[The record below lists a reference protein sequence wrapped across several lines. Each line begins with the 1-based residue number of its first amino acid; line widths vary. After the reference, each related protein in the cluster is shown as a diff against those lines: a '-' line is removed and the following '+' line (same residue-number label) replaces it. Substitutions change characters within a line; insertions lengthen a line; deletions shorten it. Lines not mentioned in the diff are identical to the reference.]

1 MPSALL
7 INPWIYDFAAF
18 DLWACPL
25 GLLYLGSIL
34 REGGWEVRYVDCTDR
49 FHPAVADRL
58 PPERAFHAGKYLSTE
73 VPKPEALKWVPRK
86 FKRYGLPP
94 EVVEKDLRD
103 GGRPDV
109 ILVTSR
115 MTYWYP
121 GVVDAIQMCR
131 GVFPGVPILLGGI
144 YATLCR
150 EHAREVCQTD
160 RLIEGEGEPLL
171 TAAIEEVTGKPLR
184 LTDRLRGGSLAQFE
198 DLPRPAYDLLRQTRA
213 LPIETSRGCP
223 YHCTY
228 CSSNTL
234 TPSFRRKSPS
244 KVVDEIE
251 WAVSELGTEDF
262 AFYDDALLMNH
273 TQHFEPMADE
283 LLRRNVRVRFHTP
296 NSLFASMITSSLAE
310 KLMAIGVQ
318 TVRISLESASV
329 PRLKALNRRI
339 YPHHF
344 TEAMKNLRTA
354 GFQRDQIGVYLLCGL
369 PGQSL
374 EEVRQA
380 ANFVIESGAVP
391 RLAEYSPIPRTAE
404 WTRAVAECRLP
415 IDHEPL
421 LQNNSIFYMISGRLP
436 VEELE
441 GLKNYIWTR
450 VRAKAASGP
459 TETKVASGT
468 TAEDEFSIEPL

>member
-1 MPSALL
+1 MSTALL

-34 REGGWEVRYVDCTDR
+34 REGGWEVQYVDCTDR

-58 PPERAFHAGKYLSTE
+58 PPERDFHVGKYLATE

-94 EVVEKDLRD
+94 EVVEKDLRN
-103 GGRPDV
+103 GHRPDV

-121 GVVDAIQMCR
+121 GVVDAIRMCR
-131 GVFPGVPILLGGI
+131 EVFPDVPVLLGGI

-150 EHAREVCQTD
+150 DHAREVCRPD
-160 RLIEGEGEPLL
+160 LLIEGEGEPQL
-171 TAAIEEVTGKPLR
+171 AVAIEEVTGKPLR
-184 LTDRLRGGSLAQFE
+184 LPDRLRGGALAEFE
-198 DLPRPAYDLLRQTRA
+198 NLPRPAYDLLKQTRA

-234 TPSFRRKSPS
+234 TPKFRCRSPGR
-244 KVVDEIE
+244 VVDEIE
-251 WAVSELGTEDF
+251 WAVNELGTEDF

-273 TQHFEPMADE
+273 ARHFEPIADE

-296 NSLFASMITSSLAE
+296 NSLFASMITPAVAE
-310 KLMAIGVQ
+310 KLKAIGVQ

-344 TEAMKNLRTA
+344 TKAMKNLRAA
-354 GFQRDQIGVYLLCGL
+354 GFERDQIGVYLLCGL

-374 EEVRQA
+374 DEVREA
-380 ANFVIESGAVP
+380 ADFVIESGAVP

-404 WTRAVAECRLP
+404 WPRAVTECPLP
-415 IDHEPL
+415 VDREPL

-436 VEELE
+436 VNELE
-441 GLKNYIWTR
+441 GLKKYIWSR
-450 VRAKAASGP
+450 VRETQTPWP
-459 TETKVASGT
+459 TEEEKVSGGT
-468 TAEDEFSIEPL
+468 PAEDGF